1 MTSAAGSRAR
11 KRSSPETTGRRG
23 TKLAGPTMT
32 PLEELLASGRLGREG
47 ARALYRT
54 VRAVAIVRGF
64 PPPEGRPGW
73 DADAVAEVAH
83 DFLTDERTPRRLTHL
98 AVHAVDDESFDRIL
112 HRMVLNFL
120 RDGGRR
126 TEIGRLMLRLRDV
139 LGDSD
144 EFVAE
149 PGDRWR
155 LASQPPQPSSI
166 PPTVLVRA
174 ASAETDVTVP
184 RWSAQSR
191 RRPPAADA
199 ASLARLC
206 RRVLEAAA
214 GTVPLDQLAQS
225 IAPRLGLTPL
235 PLAQPVDD
243 RDPLE
248 GVAAA
253 QHADGVVDS
262 MRAAEI
268 LAILSQRERLLLA
281 AAGTPVRELRAVIG
295 VGPSQAAELQGRLR
309 ALLASE
315 LRDDENYEAVFFH
328 LVDQARTWATDRTT
342 GRSGQQ
348 GQPGQPG
355 AIPRPMNAT

>member
-1 MTSAAGSRAR
+1 
-11 KRSSPETTGRRG
+11 
-23 TKLAGPTMT
+23 MT
-32 PLEELLASGRLGREG
+32 PLEELLNGGRLGREG
-47 ARALYRT
+47 AGALYRT
-54 VRAVAIVRGF
+54 VRAIVVAHGF
-64 PPPEGRPGW
+64 PPPAAPRGW

-83 DFLTDERTPRRLTHL
+83 EFLADARTPRRLTHL
-98 AVHAVDDESFDRIL
+98 AVHASDEDSFDRIL

-126 TEIGRLMLRLRDV
+126 TETGRLMLRLRDV

-155 LASQPPQPSSI
+155 LASEPSKPSAVPPA
-166 PPTVLVRA
+166 VLVRA

-184 RWSAQSR
+184 RWSPQTR

-199 ASLARLC
+199 ASLQRLC
-206 RRVLEAAA
+206 RRVLGAAA

-225 IAPRLGLTPL
+225 IAPRLGLTPM
-235 PLAQPVDD
+235 PLADAVDD
-243 RDPLE
+243 RDPFDSI
-248 GVAAA
+248 AAP
-253 QHADGVVDS
+253 QHAEAVIDS

-268 LAILSQRERLLLA
+268 FAILSQRERLLLA
-281 AAGTPVRELRAVIG
+281 TAGTPVRSLRSVIG

-315 LRDDENYEAVFFH
+315 LRDDENYETVFFH
-328 LVDQARTWATDRTT
+328 LVDQAKTWAADRTA
-342 GRSGQQ
+342 

-355 AIPRPMNAT
+355 TIPRPMRAT